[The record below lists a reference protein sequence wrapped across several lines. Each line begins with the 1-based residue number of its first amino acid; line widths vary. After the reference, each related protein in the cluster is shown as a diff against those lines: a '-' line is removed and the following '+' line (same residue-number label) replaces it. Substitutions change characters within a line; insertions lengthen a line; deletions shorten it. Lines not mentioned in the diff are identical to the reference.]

1 MRLGEPSQLTYRS
14 AHQGTSDPGGV
25 QPAHQGSSDPGVDV
39 RDRAIPHERGGQVR
53 DLAFPNER
61 GWSAIRAALQ
71 LDQRQPRLDRKLLL
85 LLGLAALFIIL
96 FMTIDVNGHWDFA
109 LPRRG
114 RKVVA
119 MVLVGYAI
127 AYSSVAF
134 QTVTNNRILSLYL
147 LIQTVIVFVFGA
159 LTLTLLDKNV
169 HFVIN
174 VGGMILFAGLLYRW
188 LFQREGRNLYFL
200 VLVGVIFG
208 TLFGSVTTFMQRLL
222 DPNDFT
228 VLQDR
233 MFASFNGV
241 DQELLAI
248 SVVGVALIG
257 LYSRRFT
264 ADLDVISL
272 GRDQAINLGVDH
284 ARIVNRCMVVIAVLV
299 SIATALVGPITFFGL
314 LVANLAYQFMQSY
327 RHQYLLPAATLI
339 SIVALVGGQL
349 LVERVFTF
357 STSLS
362 VIINFI
368 GGVYFIYLLLKE
380 AKG

>member
-1 MRLGEPSQLTYRS
+1 MRLGERLTLPGMTNVRS
-14 AHQGTSDPGGV
+14 ALAL
-25 QPAHQGSSDPGVDV
+25 QPA
-39 RDRAIPHERGGQVR
+39 
-53 DLAFPNER
+53 
-61 GWSAIRAALQ
+61 
-71 LDQRQPRLDRKLLL
+71 QRQPLLDRKLLL
-85 LLGLAALFIIL
+85 LLGLAGLFIIL
-96 FMTIDVNGHWDFA
+96 FLTIDVNGHWDFA

-114 RKVVA
+114 RKVLA
-119 MVLVGYAI
+119 MLLVGYAI

-134 QTVTNNRILSLYL
+134 QTVTNNRILTPSIIGFDSLYL
-147 LIQTVIVFVFGA
+147 LIQTGIVFVFGA
-159 LTLTLLDKNV
+159 MTLTMIDRNV
-169 HFVIN
+169 HFIVN
-174 VGGMILFAGLLYRW
+174 VGCMVFFAGLLYRW
-188 LFQREGRNLYFL
+188 LFQREGHNLYFL

-208 TLFGSVTTFMQRLL
+208 TLFGSLTTFMQRML

-233 MFASFNGV
+233 MFASFNQV

-248 SVVGVALIG
+248 SLIGVALIG

-284 ARIVNRCMVVIAVLV
+284 AHIVNRCMIVIAVLV

-314 LVANLAYQFMQSY
+314 LVANLSYQFMQSY

-339 SIVALVGGQL
+339 SVVALVGGQL

-362 VIINFI
+362 VIVNFI
-368 GGVYFIYLLLKE
+368 GGAYFIYLLLKE